1 MKLFNKFKVQKK
13 KFWQHFDKVQKSKM
27 AAMKI
32 QGGALVMSQLRYDS
46 SNRFIS
52 QHLISGVSFMSIS
65 FIVFKKRKGGGI
77 KCPSS
82 PGTAK
87 KAQSE

>member
-1 MKLFNKFKVQKK
+1 
-13 KFWQHFDKVQKSKM
+13 M

-32 QGGALVMSQLRYDS
+32 QDGALVTSQPRYDS
-46 SNRFIS
+46 SNGFIS
-52 QHLISGVSFMSIS
+52 RHLISGVSFMSIS
-65 FIVFKKRKGGGI
+65 FIVSKKRKGGGRLT
-77 KCPSS
+77 PPPS

>member
-1 MKLFNKFKVQKK
+1 MKLFKNLKRKNKFCQR
-13 KFWQHFDKVQKSKM
+13 FDKVRKSKM

-32 QGGALVMSQLRYDS
+32 QDGALVTRYDS

-52 QHLISGVSFMSIS
+52 PRLISGVSFMSIS
-65 FIVFKKRKGGGI
+65 FIVFKKRKGGERLT
-77 KCPSS
+77 PPPS